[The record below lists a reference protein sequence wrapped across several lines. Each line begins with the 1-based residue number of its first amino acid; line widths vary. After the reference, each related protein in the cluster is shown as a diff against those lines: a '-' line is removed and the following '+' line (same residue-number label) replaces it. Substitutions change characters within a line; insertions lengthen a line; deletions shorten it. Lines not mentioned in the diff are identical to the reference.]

1 MPELKDLNDGK
12 EWSETDVEDLRRAL
26 EHGASIED
34 AGHLL
39 HRATALDEIA
49 HKAVE
54 WGLKTAAGP
63 D

>member
-34 AGHLL
+34 AGRFL

-49 HKAVE
+49 HKAIE
-54 WGLKTAAGP
+54 LGLKTAAGP